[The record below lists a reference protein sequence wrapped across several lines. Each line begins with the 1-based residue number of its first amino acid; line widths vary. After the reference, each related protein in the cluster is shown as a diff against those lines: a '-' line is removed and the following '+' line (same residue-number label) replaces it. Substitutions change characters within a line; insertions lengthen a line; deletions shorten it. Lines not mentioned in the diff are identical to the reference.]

1 MMAHYGGEVNGL
13 SIGHSETLRLCT
25 EVKWGT
31 EEGL

>member
-13 SIGHSETLRLCT
+13 RIGFSETLRLCP